1 MQNIYDLF
9 TLSYL
14 TKHLQIQLRLYIYE
28 KVFTLSIEYPVLNA
42 IFPNLIIKYFIIKHL
57 INCILPKQNDLNFHS
72 AFLALDFR

>member
-57 INCILPKQNDLNFHS
+57 INCILPKQSDLNFHS